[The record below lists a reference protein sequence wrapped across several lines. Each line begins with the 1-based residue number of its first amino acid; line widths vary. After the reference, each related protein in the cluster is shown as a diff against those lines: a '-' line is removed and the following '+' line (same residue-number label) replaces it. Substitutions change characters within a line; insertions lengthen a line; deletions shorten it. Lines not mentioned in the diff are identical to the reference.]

1 MDQKCLQICKI
12 EDKNSEDETISTLV
26 SYCKQGGAGA
36 AKDHCAGRKEGVGV
50 TEEQHY
56 HDQWSA
62 QESSIAANP
71 YVAAILANMPTGL
84 PWKSEDTLTDQ
95 DEVLSQHSHKL
106 HKEMEL
112 IAESVRQ
119 TRLDNSR
126 TGMHVCVCV

>member
-1 MDQKCLQICKI
+1 MLPRTTVPGD
-12 EDKNSEDETISTLV
+12 
-26 SYCKQGGAGA
+26 
-36 AKDHCAGRKEGVGV
+36 EGVGV

-71 YVAAILANMPTGL
+71 YVAAILANMPTAL
-84 PWKSEDTLTDQ
+84 SWQSEDTLTDQ
-95 DEVLSQHSHKL
+95 DVVRSQHSHKL

-126 TGMHVCVCV
+126 TGMHVCVCVRVYMCAGVRVCVCVHVQDTLVLLIFQMEVLM